1 MTMTRRAF
9 TSGLTRRYWTG
20 AASGAPDYGRH
31 CVADSQDNNSA
42 QLEALRSEV
51 EALRAENAEL
61 SVFRDLAYRD
71 PLTGLWNRRYL
82 DERLREE
89 IERALR
95 QDDPRFSVL
104 LVDLNDFKRIN
115 DEHGHGTGDECLK
128 FVARFLESHLRDH
141 DICCRTGG
149 DEFTV
154 ILPEA
159 NAQGAERLIRRL
171 REQLMRCNTSRSLP
185 VQLSVGSA
193 TWPVHGRQPDRLLT
207 HADGAMSADKSRQR
221 GGRAA
226 RGARRD
232 VTLPWMGLGQLR
244 E

>member
-1 MTMTRRAF
+1 
-9 TSGLTRRYWTG
+9 
-20 AASGAPDYGRH
+20 
-31 CVADSQDNNSA
+31 
-42 QLEALRSEV
+42 
-51 EALRAENAEL
+51 
-61 SVFRDLAYRD
+61 
-71 PLTGLWNRRYL
+71 
-82 DERLREE
+82 
-89 IERALR
+89 
-95 QDDPRFSVL
+95 VL
-104 LVDLNDFKRIN
+104 IVDLNEFKRIN

-159 NAQGAERLIRRL
+159 NAHGADRLIRRL
-171 REQLMRCNTSRSLP
+171 REQLMRCNTSRTLP

-193 TWPVHGRQPDRLLT
+193 TWPDHGRQPDDLLT
-207 HADGAMSADKSRQR
+207 RADEAMFADKSRQR

-232 VTLPWMGLGQLR
+232 VTLPWMGLEQFR